1 MITTI
6 KFQNLKMLFILVDK
20 TVAFQISRISEIVE
34 KIERSLLY
42 KIICVTSRG
51 IQAYQNTTRYKNS
64 RFFVFLFLFLLG
76 QLFRNHAN
84 VINQVLLTTGDTLL
98 IDIN

>member
-51 IQAYQNTTRYKNS
+51 IQACQNTTRYKNS
-64 RFFVFLFLFLLG
+64 HFFMFFKNFSLVNDYAIPLVQQIML
-76 QLFRNHAN
+76 QESSIITA
-84 VINQVLLTTGDTLL
+84 
-98 IDIN
+98 